1 MQKRDLMTN
10 LSNIL
15 SYLLTENIGGLYE
28 DVLEIANYP
37 EGFDINQFKDLPS
50 FAAKARYLRSHGL
63 DKLGAGSS
71 RAAFI
76 ADDNTVIKVA
86 KNKKGLAQNRVEA
99 ELSANVSQ
107 DAPIAKVK
115 DSDPDNIWIESERAR
130 RAKPSD
136 FNSIVGYP
144 MKDIIKALGEI
155 VANLRGQSGHR
166 SWLYL
171 KDRELFDKL
180 SETPFVSEL
189 AEIITDHNL
198 SMGDIDR
205 ISSWGV
211 VNRNGTDHL
220 VLIDYGLDD
229 KVWQQHYAR
238 R

>member
-1 MQKRDLMTN
+1 MTN
-10 LSNIL
+10 LSNII

-50 FAAKARYLRSHGL
+50 YAAKARYLRSHGL

-76 ADDNTVIKVA
+76 ADDTTVIKVA

-115 DSDPDNIWIESERAR
+115 DSDQDNIWIESERAR

-136 FNSIVGYP
+136 FKSIVGYP
-144 MKDIIKALGEI
+144 MKDIIKALGEMVNSRKNI
-155 VANLRGQSGHR
+155 RVVPGSRWYNR
-166 SWLYL
+166 
-171 KDRELFDKL
+171 DRELFDEL

-189 AEIITDHNL
+189 AEIITNHKL

-229 KVWQQHYAR
+229 KVWQQHYVR

>member
-1 MQKRDLMTN
+1 MTN

-15 SYLLTENIGGLYE
+15 SYLLTENIGGLSE

-76 ADDNTVIKVA
+76 ADDTTVIKVA

-144 MKDIIKALGEI
+144 MKDIIKALGEMVNSRKNI
-155 VANLRGQSGHR
+155 RVAPGSRWYNR
-166 SWLYL
+166 
-171 KDRELFDKL
+171 DRKLFDEL

-189 AEIITDHNL
+189 AEIITNHNL

-229 KVWQQHYAR
+229 KVWQQHYR
-238 R
+238 RW